1 MLLAASSFGG
11 SYSFHDADSHLQS
24 CRGAVGCAAVAQTGK
39 RRSDLARTAAEV
51 LVADLN
57 RPAHGTAVGRRFDCA
72 TGIARHVSTLLAG
85 LRLRAAEGGARRP
98 LMGGIDFVGRAR
110 VSRLRAGRQ
119 SQTYRQDG

>member
-1 MLLAASSFGG
+1 MLLFASSFGG
-11 SYSFHDADSHLQS
+11 GASLHGARGVHQLR
-24 CRGAVGCAAVAQTGK
+24 RGADGCAPRTRARE

-98 LMGGIDFVGRAR
+98 LMGGI
-110 VSRLRAGRQ
+110 
-119 SQTYRQDG
+119 